1 MERPVFLHQSDT
13 WWELYDKNGQL
24 ISIKL
29 LQDYD
34 LNEIIKLF
42 IEIAESLYNRPV
54 VILDIE
60 EIYQQG

>member
-1 MERPVFLHQSDT
+1 MERPVFLHQSKT
-13 WWELYDKNGQL
+13 WWELYDKDGQL

-42 IEIAESLYNRPV
+42 VEIAESLYNRPV

-60 EIYQQG
+60 EIYKQG